1 MNKNKKE
8 ADKVQ
13 DLTRFPKVPPEE
25 KIYSGRLQREYGLL
39 AFALDRIL
47 FCMDG
52 DLSIFKSLRDIG
64 RWCPSGDLAS
74 FLDAALAEGYT
85 REDVI
90 VAANTVR
97 LKRMEEANV

>member
-8 ADKVQ
+8 AHRVQ
-13 DLTRFPKVPPEE
+13 GLPKVPPEE
-25 KIYSGRLQREYGLL
+25 KIYSGRRQREYGLL

-52 DLSIFKSLRDIG
+52 DLSVFKNLRDIG
-64 RWCPSGDLAS
+64 KWCPSGDLAN